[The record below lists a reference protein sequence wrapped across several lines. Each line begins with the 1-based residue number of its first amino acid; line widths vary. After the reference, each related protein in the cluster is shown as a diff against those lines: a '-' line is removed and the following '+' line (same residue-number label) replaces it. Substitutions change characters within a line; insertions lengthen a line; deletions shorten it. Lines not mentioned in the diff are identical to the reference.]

1 MVKIR
6 ALTLLLMLV
15 LLSANLHAQ
24 SAAPEPILTLGRG
37 EIVILEQ

>member
-1 MVKIR
+1 MRGLI
-6 ALTLLLMLV
+6 LLLMLV

-24 SAAPEPILTLGRG
+24 PAAPEPILTLGRG